1 MRTIQRPLWSQRAL
15 RFNWCSNASKR
26 TPFPSLRELEM
37 SYEQRKQ
44 FFENLKIL
52 VKAEYEEIFRILKR
66 GKEEFTENSNGIF
79 FDVMA
84 VQESTFDQFQEYMK
98 FCLEN
103 RRLEEGRTKQLA
115 TLSEET
121 NKYLV
126 DGYVSE

>member
-1 MRTIQRPLWSQRAL
+1 
-15 RFNWCSNASKR
+15 
-26 TPFPSLRELEM
+26 M

-52 VKAEYEEIFRILKR
+52 TKSEYEEIFRILKR
-66 GKEEFTENSNGIF
+66 GKEEYTENSNGIF
-79 FDVMA
+79 FDV
-84 VQESTFDQFQEYMK
+84 VSVSESTFEQFQEYMK

-103 RRLEEGRTKQLA
+103 RRIEEDRTQQLA

-126 DGYVSE
+126 DGFVSE

>member
-1 MRTIQRPLWSQRAL
+1 
-15 RFNWCSNASKR
+15 
-26 TPFPSLRELEM
+26 M

-52 VKAEYEEIFRILKR
+52 TKSEYEEIFRILKR
-66 GKEEFTENSNGIF
+66 GREEYTENSNGIF
-79 FDVMA
+79 FDVVA
-84 VQESTFDQFQEYMK
+84 VSESTFEQFQEYMK

-103 RRLEEGRTKQLA
+103 RRIEEGRTQQLA

-126 DGYVSE
+126 DGYSSE

>member
-1 MRTIQRPLWSQRAL
+1 MRIIQRPLWNRRAP
-15 RFNWCSNASKR
+15 RFNWSTNASKR

-79 FDVMA
+79 FDVVA
-84 VQESTFDQFQEYMK
+84 VQESTFEQFQEYMK

-103 RRLEEGRTKQLA
+103 RRLEEGRAKQLA
-115 TLSEET
+115 SLSEET

>member
-1 MRTIQRPLWSQRAL
+1 
-15 RFNWCSNASKR
+15 
-26 TPFPSLRELEM
+26 M

-84 VQESTFDQFQEYMK
+84 VQPSTFEQFQEYMK

-103 RRLEEGRTKQLA
+103 RRLEEGRTQQLA

-121 NKYLV
+121 NKYLA
-126 DGYVSE
+126 DGYVSEE

>member
-1 MRTIQRPLWSQRAL
+1 MRIIQRLSWNRRGP
-15 RFNWCSNASKR
+15 RFNWSTNASKR

-79 FDVMA
+79 FDVVA
-84 VQESTFDQFQEYMK
+84 VQESTFEQFQEYMK

-103 RRLEEGRTKQLA
+103 RRLEEGRAKQLA
-115 TLSEET
+115 SLSEET